1 MATLSS
7 HKPEK
12 YMQRI
17 RYLENCSATWASTP
31 WMSSS
36 LSTNQRRETD
46 AVQAGRED
54 AEAGRSLRV
63 LSLSELQVLL
73 RRMLRLVSRGEQ
85 GLHEGSPS
93 SMLPALT
100 SSLSVAQADVLQVLP
115 QRDKAG
121 EPGGSKYGQLSLRAH
136 FMGTITMTEWGQCPA
151 GVKT

>member
-73 RRMLRLVSRGEQ
+73 RRRLR
-85 GLHEGSPS
+85 
-93 SMLPALT
+93 
-100 SSLSVAQADVLQVLP
+100 LSVAGSRASMKVLP
-115 QRDKAG
+115 LLCCLLLLAPCQWPRLMFSRYYHSEIRAG

>member
-1 MATLSS
+1 MARVSS
-7 HKPEK
+7 HTPEK

-63 LSLSELQVLL
+63 LSLSELQVLP
-73 RRMLRLVSRGEQ
+73 RKMLRLSVAGSRAS
-85 GLHEGSPS
+85 LKV
-93 SMLPALT
+93 LPLLCCLLFT
-100 SSLSVAQADVLQVLP
+100 GSLSVAQADVLQVLP
-115 QRDKAG
+115 Q
-121 EPGGSKYGQLSLRAH
+121 LR
-136 FMGTITMTEWGQCPA
+136 
-151 GVKT
+151 

>member
-1 MATLSS
+1 MARVSS
-7 HKPEK
+7 HTPEK

-63 LSLSELQVLL
+63 LALSELQALP
-73 RRMLRLVSRGEQ
+73 RKMLRLSVAGSRAS
-85 GLHEGSPS
+85 LKV
-93 SMLPALT
+93 LPLLCCLLFT
-100 SSLSVAQADVLQVLP
+100 GSLSVAQADVLQVLP

-121 EPGGSKYGQLSLRAH
+121 QPGGSKYG
-136 FMGTITMTEWGQCPA
+136 
-151 GVKT
+151 

>member
-1 MATLSS
+1 MARVSS
-7 HKPEK
+7 HTPEK

-63 LSLSELQVLL
+63 LALSELQVLP
-73 RRMLRLVSRGEQ
+73 RKMLRLSVAGSRAS
-85 GLHEGSPS
+85 LKV
-93 SMLPALT
+93 LPLLCCLLFT
-100 SSLSVAQADVLQVLP
+100 GSLSVAQADVLQVLP

-121 EPGGSKYGQLSLRAH
+121 QPGGSKYG
-136 FMGTITMTEWGQCPA
+136 
-151 GVKT
+151 

>member
-1 MATLSS
+1 MARVSS
-7 HKPEK
+7 HTPEK

-63 LSLSELQVLL
+63 LSLSELQVLP
-73 RRMLRLVSRGEQ
+73 RKMLRL
-85 GLHEGSPS
+85 
-93 SMLPALT
+93 
-100 SSLSVAQADVLQVLP
+100 SVAGSRASLKVLP
-115 QRDKAG
+115 LLCCLLLLVPCQWLRLMFSRYYHSEIRQASLG
-121 EPGGSKYGQLSLRAH
+121 ALNMGSFLLGLILWGQLL
-136 FMGTITMTEWGQCPA
+136 
-151 GVKT
+151 